1 MRERFRGKSTK
12 GFQLPRGECVPY
24 NLANLLLGA
33 AVVAGCVDGT
43 LLAGVEAWSCVGLAS
58 CVHCIVDAAIIRE
71 KAVICCFGLSLG
83 VNGS

>member
-24 NLANLLLGA
+24 DLANHLLCA

-43 LLAGVEAWSCVGLAS
+43 LLAGVEA
-58 CVHCIVDAAIIRE
+58 
-71 KAVICCFGLSLG
+71 
-83 VNGS
+83 